1 MAGNFV
7 DEQKIET
14 YKSMINI
21 SVEGFKILAL
31 LNGGAAA
38 GILAAF
44 DKVRAS
50 IDAVALKAA
59 VISFVIGLTL
69 VVLAF
74 LLSYATQLTLFEELH
89 DRRVQRSHMRY
100 FYGALFSCVLSLGAF
115 AYGALRAASG
125 IH

>member
-7 DEQKIET
+7 DEQKTET
-14 YKSMINI
+14 YKSMISI

-50 IDAVALKAA
+50 VNAGALKAA
-59 VISFVIGLTL
+59 VISFVIGLEL
-69 VVLAF
+69 VVFAF

-89 DRRVQRSHMRY
+89 DRRAQNSHMKF
-100 FYGALFSCVLSLGAF
+100 FYGAFFCCFFSLAAF
-115 AYGALRAASG
+115 AYGALRAAFG